1 MAKPADR
8 QTTAAAGCRVVDCNK
23 IAGNL
28 DCSQEE
34 AVAAGDSGSLYSLA
48 DSYHPAVG
56 NSHLAAV
63 RLAAVAKTSI
73 RARTRWDSAP
83 GLVPDNNS

>member
-1 MAKPADR
+1 MANPAAR
-8 QTTAAAGCRVVDCNK
+8 QTTAAAGCRAADCNK
-23 IAGNL
+23 IAGNS

-34 AVAAGDSGSLYSLA
+34 AVSAGGSGSLYLLA
-48 DSYHPAVG
+48 D
-56 NSHLAAV
+56 NNHLAAV

-73 RARTRWDSAP
+73 LARTRWDSAP

>member
-1 MAKPADR
+1 MAKPVAR
-8 QTTAAAGCRVVDCNK
+8 QTTAAAGCRVADCNK
-23 IAGNL
+23 IAGNS

-34 AVAAGDSGSLYSLA
+34 AVAAGDSGSLYSL
-48 DSYHPAVG
+48 DNYHPAVG

-63 RLAAVAKTSI
+63 RLTAVAKTSI